1 MTTYYS
7 RGRSLSYVLVRER
20 EPAKDQVIPSSSTG
34 NQKQKRRL
42 LKLEQRRER
51 YYAEKVYM

>member
-1 MTTYYS
+1 MITYYY

-34 NQKQKRRL
+34 NQKQKRRK
-42 LKLEQRRER
+42 LKLEQRQER
-51 YYAEKVYM
+51 YYAEKVY

>member
-1 MTTYYS
+1 MTTYYC
-7 RGRSLSYVLVRER
+7 RGRSLSYVRVRER
-20 EPAKDQVIPSSSTG
+20 VLAKDQVIPSSSTG